1 MNTDL
6 KISTIASTEVKVT
19 QIGMGGAPLGKLDQ
33 SVAYRTLEKAYETG
47 IRYFD
52 TAPLYGAG
60 NSETFSGSFLSTI
73 DRNEFTLS
81 SKVGRLILSEEEA
94 ESFKRNGPTTAT
106 IQVNDKASR
115 YKNNV
120 VFDFSRDGILRS
132 IEETLERL
140 QLDYIDIAF
149 IHDPDDHYEQ
159 ALNESFPALA
169 ELKSQGMIKAIGAGM
184 NEWEMLSRFAVEADF
199 DCFLLAGRYTLLDQ
213 SALHTLLPICEQQNI
228 SLILGGPYNSGILAS
243 NLASETTYF
252 YDPAPADI
260 ISKAKQIRDVCEH
273 FGVPLKAAALQF
285 GLLHPAVASTIP
297 GPSTHIEASENVDM
311 ITFPINQNMWQEL
324 KSKNLI
330 DSNCPV

>member
-1 MNTDL
+1 MHTDL
-6 KISTIASTEVKVT
+6 KTSTIASTEVQVT

-33 SVAYRTLEKAYETG
+33 SVAYHTLEKAYEIG

-60 NSETFSGSFLSTI
+60 NSETFSGSFLSTM
-73 DRNEFTLS
+73 DRDEFTLS

-94 ESFKRNGPTTAT
+94 ASFKFDGPRTAT
-106 IQVNDKASR
+106 IQVNEKASG

-140 QLDYIDIAF
+140 QLDYIDIAY
-149 IHDPDDHYEQ
+149 IHDPDDHYSQ

-169 ELKSQGMIKAIGAGM
+169 DLKSQGMIKAIGAGM
-184 NEWEMLSRFAVEADF
+184 NEWEMLSKFAVEVDV

-213 SALHTLLPICEQQNI
+213 SALDTLLPICEQQNI

-243 NLASETTYF
+243 DLASDTTYF
-252 YDPAPADI
+252 YDPAPAEI
-260 ISKAKQIRDVCEH
+260 VSKAKQIRDVCDQ
-273 FGVPLKAAALQF
+273 FGVPLQAAALQF

-297 GPSTHIEASENVDM
+297 GPSTHIEASENVEM
-311 ITFPINQNMWQEL
+311 STFPIDRNMWREL

-330 DSNCPV
+330 HSNCPT

>member
-1 MNTDL
+1 LNNSL
-6 KISTIASTEVKVT
+6 KISTIASTNVKVT
-19 QIGMGGAPLGKLDQ
+19 QIGMGGAPLGKLDK
-33 SVAYRTLEKAYETG
+33 SIAYRTLEQAYENG

-60 NSETFSGSFLSTI
+60 NSENFFGSFLSNI
-73 DRNEFTLS
+73 DREQFTLS

-94 ESFKRNGPTTAT
+94 KSFKQHGPATAT

-120 VFDFSRDGILRS
+120 VFDFSRSGILRS

-140 QLDYIDIAF
+140 KLDYIDIAF
-149 IHDPDDHYEQ
+149 IHDPDDHYDQ

-169 ELKSQGMIKAIGAGM
+169 ELKSQGVIKAIGAGM
-184 NEWEMLSRFAVEADF
+184 NEWEMLSKFAVEADF

-213 SALHTLLPICEQQNI
+213 SALRTLLPICEQRDI

-243 NLASETTYF
+243 DLASKTTYF

-260 ISKAKQIRDVCEH
+260 ISKAKKIRDVCEQ

-297 GPSTHIEASENVDM
+297 GPSTHTEAAENVDM
-311 ITFPINQNMWQEL
+311 ITFPINQELWKEL
-324 KSKNLI
+324 KSRNLI

>member
-6 KISTIASTEVKVT
+6 KTSTIASTEVQVT

-33 SVAYRTLEKAYETG
+33 SVAYHTLEKAYEIG

-60 NSETFSGSFLSTI
+60 NSETFSGSFLSTM
-73 DRNEFTLS
+73 DRDEFTLS

-94 ESFKRNGPTTAT
+94 ASFKFDGPRTAT
-106 IQVNDKASR
+106 IQVNEKASR

-140 QLDYIDIAF
+140 QLDYIDIAY
-149 IHDPDDHYEQ
+149 IHDPDDHYSQ

-169 ELKSQGMIKAIGAGM
+169 DLKSQGMIKAIGAGM
-184 NEWEMLSRFAVEADF
+184 NEWEMLSKFAVEVDV

-213 SALHTLLPICEQQNI
+213 SALDILFPICEQQNI

-243 NLASETTYF
+243 DLASDTTYF
-252 YDPAPADI
+252 YDPAPAEI
-260 ISKAKQIRDVCEH
+260 VSKAKQIRDVCDQ

-297 GPSTHIEASENVDM
+297 GPSTHIEASENVEM
-311 ITFPINQNMWQEL
+311 STFPIDRNMWREL

-330 DSNCPV
+330 HSNCPT

>member
-6 KISTIASTEVKVT
+6 KTSTIGSTEVKVT

-33 SVAYRTLEKAYETG
+33 SVAYSTLEKAYEIG

-60 NSETFSGSFLSTI
+60 NSEIFSGNFLSTV
-73 DRNEFTLS
+73 DRDEFTLS

-94 ESFKRNGPTTAT
+94 ASFKFDGPRTAT
-106 IQVNDKASR
+106 IQVNEKASG

-140 QLDYIDIAF
+140 QIDYIDIAY
-149 IHDPDDHYEQ
+149 IHDPDDHYHQ

-184 NEWEMLSRFAVEADF
+184 NEWEMLSKFAVEVDV

-213 SALHTLLPICEQQNI
+213 SALDTLLPICERQNI

-243 NLASETTYF
+243 DLASDTTYF
-252 YDPAPADI
+252 YDPAPAEI
-260 ISKAKQIRDVCEH
+260 VSKAKRIRDVCDQ

-311 ITFPINQNMWQEL
+311 TTFPIDQNLWQEL

-330 DSNCPV
+330 HSNCPT

>member
-6 KISTIASTEVKVT
+6 KTSTIASTEVQVT
-19 QIGMGGAPLGKLDQ
+19 QIGMGGAPLGRLDQ
-33 SVAYRTLEKAYETG
+33 SVAYHTLEKAYEIG

-60 NSETFSGSFLSTI
+60 NSETFSGSFLSTVAR
-73 DRNEFTLS
+73 DEFTLS

-94 ESFKRNGPTTAT
+94 ATFKFDGPRTAT
-106 IQVNDKASR
+106 IQVNEKASR

-140 QLDYIDIAF
+140 QLDYIDIAY
-149 IHDPDDHYEQ
+149 IHDPDDHYSQ

-184 NEWEMLSRFAVEADF
+184 NEWEMLSKFAVEVDV

-213 SALHTLLPICEQQNI
+213 SALDTLLPICEQQNI

-243 NLASETTYF
+243 DLASDTTYF
-252 YDPAPADI
+252 YDPAPAEI
-260 ISKAKQIRDVCEH
+260 VSKAKQIRDVCDQ

-285 GLLHPAVASTIP
+285 GLLHPVVASTIP
-297 GPSTHIEASENVDM
+297 GPSTHMEASENVDM
-311 ITFPINQNMWQEL
+311 TTFPIDQNLWQEL
-324 KSKNLI
+324 KAKNLI
-330 DSNCPV
+330 HSNCPT

>member
-6 KISTIASTEVKVT
+6 KTSTIASTEVQVT

-33 SVAYRTLEKAYETG
+33 SVAYRTLEKAYEIG

-60 NSETFSGSFLSTI
+60 NSETFSGSFLSTV
-73 DRNEFTLS
+73 DRDQFTLS

-94 ESFKRNGPTTAT
+94 ASFKFDGPRTAT

-140 QLDYIDIAF
+140 QLDYIDIAY
-149 IHDPDDHYEQ
+149 IHDPDDHYHQ

-184 NEWEMLSRFAVEADF
+184 NEWEMLSKFAVEVDV

-213 SALHTLLPICEQQNI
+213 SALDTLLPICEQQNI

-243 NLASETTYF
+243 DLASDTTYF
-252 YDPAPADI
+252 YDPAPAEI
-260 ISKAKQIRDVCEH
+260 VSKAKQIRDVCDQ

-297 GPSTHIEASENVDM
+297 GPSTHMEASENVEM
-311 ITFPINQNMWQEL
+311 ITFPIDRNMWQEL

-330 DSNCPV
+330 DSNCPT

>member
-6 KISTIASTEVKVT
+6 KTSTIASTEVQVT
-19 QIGMGGAPLGKLDQ
+19 QIGMGGAPLGRLDQ
-33 SVAYRTLEKAYETG
+33 SVAYHTLEKAYEIG

-60 NSETFSGSFLSTI
+60 NSETFSGSFLSTM
-73 DRNEFTLS
+73 DRDEFTLS

-94 ESFKRNGPTTAT
+94 ASFKFDGPRTAT
-106 IQVNDKASR
+106 IQVNEKASR

-140 QLDYIDIAF
+140 QLDYIDIAY
-149 IHDPDDHYEQ
+149 IHDPDDHYSQ

-169 ELKSQGMIKAIGAGM
+169 DLKSQGMIKAIGAGM
-184 NEWEMLSRFAVEADF
+184 NEWEMLSKFAVEVDV

-213 SALHTLLPICEQQNI
+213 SALDILFPICEQQNI

-243 NLASETTYF
+243 DLASDTTYF
-252 YDPAPADI
+252 YDPAPAEI
-260 ISKAKQIRDVCEH
+260 VSKAKQIRDVCDQ

-297 GPSTHIEASENVDM
+297 GPSTHIEASENVEM
-311 ITFPINQNMWQEL
+311 STFPIDRNMWREL

-330 DSNCPV
+330 HSNCPT

>member
-6 KISTIASTEVKVT
+6 KTSTIASTEVQVT

-33 SVAYRTLEKAYETG
+33 SVAYHTLEKAYEIG

-60 NSETFSGSFLSTI
+60 NSETFSGSFLSTV
-73 DRNEFTLS
+73 DRDEFTLS

-94 ESFKRNGPTTAT
+94 ASFKFDGPRTAT
-106 IQVNDKASR
+106 IQVNEKASR

-140 QLDYIDIAF
+140 QLDYIDIAY
-149 IHDPDDHYEQ
+149 IHDPDDHYSQ

-169 ELKSQGMIKAIGAGM
+169 DLKSHGMIKAIGAGM
-184 NEWEMLSRFAVEADF
+184 NEWEMLSKFAVEVDV

-213 SALHTLLPICEQQNI
+213 SALDILFPICEQQNI

-243 NLASETTYF
+243 DLASDTTYF
-252 YDPAPADI
+252 YDPAPAEI
-260 ISKAKQIRDVCEH
+260 VSKAKQIRDVCDQ

-297 GPSTHIEASENVDM
+297 GPSTHIEASENVEM
-311 ITFPINQNMWQEL
+311 STFPIDRNMWREL

-330 DSNCPV
+330 HSNCPT